1 MSSSSVLD
9 EQARGWL
16 RHMWDKATTP
26 DDWSS
31 AGEPHPWW
39 DRDSSPPMC
48 AFPRFDLLES
58 SYALAIM
65 SDVTPAWREV
75 YARIADGLVARH
87 TSFWAAIDWLTLI
100 GPDPRRDSYPP
111 EWQYLIPETLRGRYE
126 VCGWT
131 ANGVEPWGLQ
141 PDPIGADGNLF
152 FRGFL
157 NLLLGLYRYIA
168 GDDKWDRPF
177 PVTGYREREFHWSH
191 SRISEFLAL
200 QMQER
205 PQGPHCENTKIYPHC
220 VSGAGAGLQLYDALR
235 GTETGH
241 AYHRWL
247 EFAKQH
253 YMEIKNGELAWFATY
268 YDPLQEVAHV
278 MPGHGSALMMLES
291 TPGMYPAD
299 REFVGQLYEMAM
311 RQVGWS
317 DPRRPIVRLLADP
330 RPVGR
335 ALFLAREFGDQVT
348 EDRLHEI
355 VAQEFEPRRFG
366 DEDDRFGYWFGLDT
380 PWPRGQ
386 LMGIFMMSQVGKP
399 GAWWRIFNEPNLAKH
414 SEPTVEDVDYPDLG
428 ITEAYNE
435 AGVLWVRTCAGTP
448 SRRGAA
454 TSWRVSKLPDPA
466 AVSVTCDGQEFPA
479 VRVVGDDAVEI
490 TCDIDDHLFRLNVG
504 TNGAPSAPTGGAPD
518 RYEVTSSAAGANKSA
533 GPNARRSDETGTDP
547 AAPAALS
554 VARSCVCCRT
564 GTRLA

>member
-1 MSSSSVLD
+1 MLD
-9 EQARGWL
+9 PQARGWL

-31 AGEPHPWW
+31 SGEPHPWW

-48 AFPRFDLLES
+48 AFPRFDLSES

-100 GPDPRRDSYPP
+100 GPDPRRHSLPP
-111 EWQYLIPETLRGRYE
+111 EWQYLIPEHLRGRYD

-168 GDDKWDRPF
+168 GDDRWDRPF
-177 PVTGYREREFHWSH
+177 PVAGYRDQTFEWSH
-191 SRISEFLAL
+191 SRISEFLSL
-200 QMQER
+200 QMEER

-241 AYHRWL
+241 PFHRWL
-247 EFAKQH
+247 DFAKQH
-253 YMEIKNGELAWFATY
+253 YMRIKNGKLAWFATY
-268 YDPLQEVAHV
+268 YDPLEQVAHV
-278 MPGHGSALMMLES
+278 MPGQGSALMMLES

-299 REFVGQLYEMAM
+299 RDHMQSLYEMAM
-311 RQVGWS
+311 RQLGWS
-317 DPRRPIVRLLADP
+317 DPRKPIVRLLADP

-335 ALFLAREFGDQVT
+335 ALFLAREFGDHVT
-348 EDRLHEI
+348 ESRLRAI
-355 VAQEFEPRRFG
+355 VEQEFEPRTFG
-366 DEDDRFGYWFGLDT
+366 DEHDRFGYWFGLEDT

-386 LMGIFMMSQVGKP
+386 LMGIFMMSQVGEP
-399 GAWWRIFNEPNLAKH
+399 GAWWRIFNEPNLVKH
-414 SEPTVEDVDYPDLG
+414 SEPTVEGVDYPDLG
-428 ITEAYNE
+428 ITEAHNE
-435 AGVLWVRTCAGTP
+435 DGVLWVRTCAGTP

-466 AVSVTCDGQEFPA
+466 AVSVTCDGQDFQA

-490 TCDIDDHLFRLNVG
+490 TCDIDDHLFRLHVG
-504 TNGAPSAPTGGAPD
+504 LGGGARPVPPD
-518 RYEVTSSAAGANKSA
+518 RYETTDRPEPTGFPVASSARPNIKSC
-533 GPNARRSDETGTDP
+533 SCC
-547 AAPAALS
+547 AAHRA
-554 VARSCVCCRT
+554 
-564 GTRLA
+564 TR